1 MAKIVIV
8 AGLSGAGKTTLLSSI
23 AKRHKDFQVIQLWT
37 IMKKEAD
44 ARRIK
49 VEHDTIKKLD
59 NATLSKLRLAAFKR
73 LALMKG
79 GIILDTHLSIEGQNM
94 FTPGIPTKIIK
105 IKALDICGMVYV
117 NASSDEIIKRR
128 SKDKNIRSRE
138 EQAHSSLDMQ
148 RIIDISILANYA
160 NMLDMPLHIIHNR
173 EGGQELAAKE
183 LESALAGI
191 LKG

>member
-59 NATLSKLRLAAFKR
+59 NATLSKLRLAAFRR

-79 GIILDTHLSIEGQNM
+79 RIILDTHLSIEGQNM

-105 IKALDICGMVYV
+105 IKALDICGIVYV
-117 NASSDEIIKRR
+117 NANSDEIIKRR

-138 EQAHSSLDMQ
+138 EQARSSLDMQ

-173 EGGQELAAKE
+173 EGGQEFAAKE
-183 LESALAGI
+183 LESALTGI
-191 LKG
+191 LKD